1 MSSSV
6 QAPSSS
12 TQAPNF
18 QPIFEKALK
27 QYKKKTGKSL
37 TAHELAAEIER
48 CNSPEDILTVLE
60 GKANEL
66 KQSRR
71 GDERLSKWLNP
82 TVNILNALS
91 ATLGEGAGM
100 VSYGNLATSLSA
112 FALTLAFRYFP
123 RPQSS
128 FLGSVSSS

>member
-6 QAPSSS
+6 QASSSS

-48 CNSPEDILTVLE
+48 CNSILPKISSPYWK
-60 GKANEL
+60 GKL
-66 KQSRR
+66 MS
-71 GDERLSKWLNP
+71 
-82 TVNILNALS
+82 
-91 ATLGEGAGM
+91 
-100 VSYGNLATSLSA
+100 
-112 FALTLAFRYFP
+112 
-123 RPQSS
+123 
-128 FLGSVSSS
+128 